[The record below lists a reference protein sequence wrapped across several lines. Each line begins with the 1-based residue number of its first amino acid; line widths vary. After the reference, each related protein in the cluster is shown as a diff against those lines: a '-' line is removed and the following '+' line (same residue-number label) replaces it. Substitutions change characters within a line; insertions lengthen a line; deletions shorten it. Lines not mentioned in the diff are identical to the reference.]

1 MSVFRCSIRFIDQ
14 KLWFDGCRIQSD
26 YYTQYLHE
34 EQVDLLRPICDTLSQ
49 LGQYIDLQSDR
60 ITLPT
65 YHHRSSRPWQA
76 FIAGGWFEY
85 LVAQW
90 LRDGSEPIEVETNLQ
105 LHDRPKN
112 SRDADLIIRY
122 KHQLMVIELKA
133 DWHNFNAASDQLESL
148 KNTSKA
154 KLNSLLLFSPQAY
167 WNVDNPDSI
176 HDRVVAANSRI
187 GLAIDKESVVRL
199 ITQRGTN
206 WQPYEKGSD

>member
-148 KNTSKA
+148 KNIV
-154 KLNSLLLFSPQAY
+154 NSFRTDVLQEPKS
-167 WNVDNPDSI
+167 
-176 HDRVVAANSRI
+176 
-187 GLAIDKESVVRL
+187 RL
-199 ITQRGTN
+199 IRVHAALPSYYTWMMMLIEMDAFIGKATRHFLSGIQEEIRKYIDSAG
-206 WQPYEKGSD
+206 